1 MIRLSPLLLAVFL
14 FAGCSR
20 KPATADAATLEKQFE
35 TMISGSTL
43 VGHSTSMNRDGL
55 SGEERYAI
63 DKVSKIGSDTW
74 LFTARMRLEGHEIPI
89 PIPVT
94 VKWAGDTPVIEV
106 TDASIP
112 GMATYTARVVLY
124 GDQYAGTWSGKRGN
138 GQMFGGQLFG
148 KIVHGSQQ

>member
-14 FAGCSR
+14 FAGCTR
-20 KPATADAATLEKQFE
+20 KPATADAATLERQFE

-43 VGHSTSMNRDGL
+43 VGHSTSMRRDGL

-63 DKVSKIGSDTW
+63 DKVSKIGSETW
-74 LFTARMRLEGHEIPI
+74 LFTARMHLEGHEIPV

-94 VKWAGDTPVIEV
+94 MKWAGDTPVIEV

-112 GMATYTARVVLY
+112 GMATYTARVLLY
-124 GDQYAGTWSGKRGN
+124 GDQYAGTWSGKRN
-138 GQMFGGQLFG
+138 GQVFGGQLFG
-148 KIVHGSQQ
+148 KIVHGSN